1 VHARTHEH
9 SGGVIHREIYQMA
22 SYIQILTSRLKS
34 GSSANTP
41 SPTYAPIPPPV
52 VIETP
57 PPVVIETPPP
67 VVIET
72 PLPVAPEVVEAPV
85 EVPTVEETPA
95 PSDENL
101 EEPDASQE
109 SPDSEIV

>member
-1 VHARTHEH
+1 MHARTHEH
-9 SGGVIHREIYQMA
+9 SGGVIHRDIYQMA

-41 SPTYAPIPPPV
+41 SPTYAPIPPPPAV

-57 PPVVIETPPP
+57 PPVVIETPP
-67 VVIET
+67 
-72 PLPVAPEVVEAPV
+72 PVAPEVVEAPV

-101 EEPDASQE
+101 
-109 SPDSEIV
+109 DSEIV